1 MPTPHNEAKKGDI
14 AKVVL
19 MPGDPNRAKW
29 IADNFL
35 HDVKLV
41 NQVRGMFCFTGLTKN
56 NKRISV
62 MAHGMGNPSI
72 GIYSYE
78 LYTEYDVDVIIRVG
92 TCGSYQEYVDFFD
105 VIIGETTCT
114 DSNYGAQLGHPISY
128 EPCASKEVVEV
139 AREILEEKKY
149 RYHAGCVFAADV
161 FYDFNKDIWKEYA
174 KRGVLAVEMESY
186 ALYINAEYLGK
197 KAMTMLT
204 VTDHFIKE
212 GRLTP
217 EQRQTGLRNMID
229 SAIAV
234 AERFVK

>member
-1 MPTPHNEAKKGDI
+1 MSTPHNEAKKGEI

-41 NQVRGMFCFTGLTKN
+41 NQVRGQFCFTGLTKN

-62 MAHGMGNPSI
+62 MSHGMGNPSI

-78 LYTEYDVDVIIRVG
+78 LYTEYDVDIIIRVG

-105 VIIGETTCT
+105 IILGEYSCS
-114 DSNYGAQLGHPISY
+114 DSNYGAQLGHGVDYIPH
-128 EPCASKEVVEV
+128 ASPELIKAAKEV
-139 AREILEEKKY
+139 LDHKKFP
-149 RYHAGCVFAADV
+149 YHVGTVFAADV

-174 KRGVLAVEMESY
+174 KRGVLAVEMESF

-229 SAIAV
+229 SAIEV
-234 AERFVK
+234 AEKFA

>member
-1 MPTPHNEAKKGDI
+1 MPTPHNEAKKGEI

-41 NQVRGMFCFTGLTKN
+41 NQVRGQFCFTGLTKN
-56 NKRISV
+56 NKRVSV
-62 MAHGMGNPSI
+62 MSHGMGNPSI

-78 LYTEYDVDVIIRVG
+78 LYTEYDVDVIIRIG

-105 VIIGETTCT
+105 VIIGESACS
-114 DSNYGAQLGHPISY
+114 DSNYGAQLGHEISY
-128 EPCASKEVVEV
+128 VPHASKEIVEAAKEV
-139 AREILEEKKY
+139 LEKKKY
-149 RYHAGCVFAADV
+149 PYHAGMVFAADV
-161 FYDFNKDIWKEYA
+161 FYDFIKDTWKEYA

-186 ALYINAEYLGK
+186 ALYINAEYFGK

-217 EQRQTGLRNMID
+217 EQRQTGLFKMVD
-229 SAIAV
+229 SAIEV
-234 AERFVK
+234 AEKFA